1 MVDNSCDSIKSL
13 WSRASTMESKFEFI
27 IVKKTGSITKWDN
40 CNYKVRQNPLLLSG
54 TIITEWSFTP
64 F

>member
-1 MVDNSCDSIKSL
+1 
-13 WSRASTMESKFEFI
+13 MESKFEFI
-27 IVKKTGSITKWDN
+27 IVKKNGSITKWDN

-54 TIITEWSFTP
+54 TIITKWSFTP